1 MQRSYRKFKIILSNV
16 IELNNYNVKVY
27 NDIDNIIN
35 VKGMLNKFSKMINL
49 HKKMTKIENETN
61 INNLEENFMQFKY
74 KLDITKTNDA
84 QYGVN
89 DIFEVFKSYKNNK
102 EYIVSKNINNN
113 SLDIIQIEDN
123 KKILS
128 LKGHNDNIRTIRY
141 FINENNYNEYIITAD
156 KNKIVIVWDI
166 TNDYNILH
174 KIDTKYLHI
183 YSCLLVFEKNNRNN
197 IIVSTSQTDINNAS
211 TKVYSLETGKFIKFL
226 KKTNNYSIYYLLSW
240 KNKRDNKYYIIQLA
254 NKLIIINSLFDDDI
268 YALLSCKYEDA
279 HYSGFISNNN
289 NNEYLF
295 SSSINGYINIWDLYN
310 KNNIKSINANG
321 CNLSHIIKWNN
332 SLIIVGYFLNKTF
345 KIIDLTTGNII
356 NQIKGQH
363 SHEVVC
369 VKKINHPLYGES
381 LLTGSKDNTIKL
393 WIL

>member
-1 MQRSYRKFKIILSNV
+1 M
-16 IELNNYNVKVY
+16 
-27 NDIDNIIN
+27 
-35 VKGMLNKFSKMINL
+35 
-49 HKKMTKIENETN
+49 
-61 INNLEENFMQFKY
+61 
-74 KLDITKTNDA
+74 
-84 QYGVN
+84 
-89 DIFEVFKSYKNNK
+89 
-102 EYIVSKNINNN
+102 
-113 SLDIIQIEDN
+113 
-123 KKILS
+123 
-128 LKGHNDNIRTIRY
+128 
-141 FINENNYNEYIITAD
+141 
-156 KNKIVIVWDI
+156 
-166 TNDYNILH
+166 
-174 KIDTKYLHI
+174 
-183 YSCLLVFEKNNRNN
+183 
-197 IIVSTSQTDINNAS
+197 
-211 TKVYSLETGKFIKFL
+211 
-226 KKTNNYSIYYLLSW
+226 
-240 KNKRDNKYYIIQLA
+240 A